1 MFVLDTNTL
10 IYFFKGMG
18 RVAEHLLITPPSEI
32 AVPAIVYYELQV
44 GIAKSTAPEKRM
56 QQLDEMMG
64 LVTLLPL
71 HAAVARQAAL
81 TRAGLQRAG
90 TPIGPMDNLIAGTA
104 LAHDGVLVTHNLAE
118 FSRVKDLRIVDW
130 Y

>member
-18 RVAEHLLITPPSEI
+18 QVAEHLLGTPPSEI

-44 GIAKSTAPEKRM
+44 GIAKSTAPEKRI
-56 QQLDEMMG
+56 QQLDEMLG

-71 HAAVARQAAL
+71 DAPVARKAASI
-81 TRAGLQRAG
+81 RADLEAAG